1 METFANIAI
10 LLINLSL
17 KIKRLGIEKR
27 KEKQVIL
34 SAVSKAFHTTE
45 NYYRMLDNGG
55 KRDTQN
61 ECNIAEQWEQ
71 AALLLEPIEAELA
84 KRLGLKSNFW
94 RSGAAWSDEEVS
106 AAGIQL
112 DRVRAEGM
120 TLFIGRD

>member
-1 METFANIAI
+1 
-10 LLINLSL
+10 
-17 KIKRLGIEKR
+17 
-27 KEKQVIL
+27 
-34 SAVSKAFHTTE
+34 
-45 NYYRMLDNGG
+45 MLDNGG
-55 KRDTQN
+55 KRDAQN

-71 AALLLEPIEAELA
+71 AALLLEPNDAELA